1 MDYQILKTA
10 EADGILT
17 VTLSRPKALNAL
29 NTLFFKEM
37 DHLIASAAGRPEL
50 KALVITGEGKA
61 FVAGADI
68 AEMVGMSS
76 AEGEA
81 FSKAGQATFRSFE
94 NLEIPVIAAVNGF
107 APRDFARKG
116 QAVLDLL
123 ESMGKPSIAAVNGF
137 ALGGGCELAM
147 ACDIRI
153 ASSAAKFGQPEVSL
167 GLVPGYAGTQRLPRL
182 AGLGNALYML
192 LSGEMISAE
201 EALRMGL
208 VQKVVEPD
216 QLMPEVMKLA
226 QKIASKGPK
235 AVRKAKKLARAALQE
250 GFEKGSALEAGEF
263 GTLFGNEG
271 TEGMKAFL
279 EKRKPDWP
287 AMEKAI

>member
-1 MDYQILKTA
+1 MDYEILKTQ
-10 EADGILT
+10 ETDGILT
-17 VTLSRPKALNAL
+17 ITISRPNALNAL
-29 NTLFFKEM
+29 NARFFEEM
-37 DHLIASAAGRPEL
+37 DDLIAVTARRPEL
-50 KALVITGEGKA
+50 KALIIIGEGKA

-68 AEMVGMSS
+68 TEMAGMDSNQ
-76 AEGEA
+76 GEA

-94 NLEIPVIAAVNGF
+94 NLEIPVIAA
-107 APRDFARKG
+107 
-116 QAVLDLL
+116 
-123 ESMGKPSIAAVNGF
+123 INGF

-147 ACDIRI
+147 SCDIRV

-192 LSGEMISAE
+192 LTGDLISAE

-216 QLMPEVMKLA
+216 QLMPEVLKIA
-226 QKIASKGPK
+226 QKIATKGPK
-235 AVRKAKKLARAALQE
+235 SVRKVKKLARAGLSI
-250 GFEKGSALEAGEF
+250 GFDKGCIMESEEF

-271 TEGMKAFL
+271 TEGMRAFL
-279 EKRKPDWP
+279 EKRKPNW
-287 AMEKAI
+287 AMEKTI